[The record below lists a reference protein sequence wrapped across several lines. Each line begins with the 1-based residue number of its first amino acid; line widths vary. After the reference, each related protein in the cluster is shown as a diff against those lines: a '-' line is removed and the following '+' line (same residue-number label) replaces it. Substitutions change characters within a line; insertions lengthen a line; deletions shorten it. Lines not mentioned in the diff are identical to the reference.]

1 MENAVDFRG
10 TSAII
15 RNKQITVAHDK
26 TTECIYISLFENYN
40 EETKMIVNATEICQV
55 NNTILFSQ
63 ILKSL
68 GNIYR

>member
-10 TSAII
+10 TSATISEKRII
-15 RNKQITVAHDK
+15 VAHDK
-26 TTECIYISLFENYN
+26 TTECVYISLFENYN
-40 EETKMIVNATEICQV
+40 EETKMMVNATEICQV

-68 GNIYR
+68 GKI